1 MHRNIPNYIHHPM
14 SAMFLL
20 ICTSH
25 FHPLTLQLAHPIEA
39 IVSTGKA
46 VVAEEERTWIPSS
59 TVCAPVIAWNGLDQ
73 LLKDSLI
80 ARLVTLAQC
89 GGHIVVMCV
98 VDFE

>member
-1 MHRNIPNYIHHPM
+1 MLKDLTLEMWVPSLRWSEAHRMHRNIPNYIHRPM

-46 VVAEEERTWIPSS
+46 VVARGG
-59 TVCAPVIAWNGLDQ
+59 AYLD
-73 LLKDSLI
+73 S
-80 ARLVTLAQC
+80 
-89 GGHIVVMCV
+89 
-98 VDFE
+98 